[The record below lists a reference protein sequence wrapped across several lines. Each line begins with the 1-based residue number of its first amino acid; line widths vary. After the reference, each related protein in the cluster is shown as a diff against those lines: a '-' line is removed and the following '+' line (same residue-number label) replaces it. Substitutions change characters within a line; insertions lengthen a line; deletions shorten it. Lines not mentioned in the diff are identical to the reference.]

1 MYLGNYMSLYLSL
14 YDVLVVDDDLAKY
27 NYSGLKLLDHV
38 KKGIKNVVF
47 ESLLAIAGY

>member
-1 MYLGNYMSLYLSL
+1 MSLYLSL
-14 YDVLVVDDDLAKY
+14 YDVLLVNDLAKY